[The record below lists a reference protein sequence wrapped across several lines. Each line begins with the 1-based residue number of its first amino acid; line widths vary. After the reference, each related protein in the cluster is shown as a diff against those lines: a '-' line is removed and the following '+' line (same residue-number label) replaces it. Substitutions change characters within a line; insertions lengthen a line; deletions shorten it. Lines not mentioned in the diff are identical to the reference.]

1 MAKINVRVSRIGIH
15 YETGGNIILHNTSKG
30 QPVKMYQNFKCAI
43 ILTQQV
49 FLPISVLRYM
59 CICVDN

>member
-1 MAKINVRVSRIGIH
+1 MAKINVRVSGIVI
-15 YETGGNIILHNTSKG
+15 YYKTGGNIILHNTSKR

-49 FLPISVLRYM
+49 YF
-59 CICVDN
+59 